1 MAQKKVIVLKRY
13 ETINAESIISHLR
26 LVRRQHG
33 TKGTIY
39 II

>member
-1 MAQKKVIVLKRY
+1 MKQLMQ
-13 ETINAESIISHLR
+13 ESIISHLR